1 MANTIL
7 NFHFDC
13 PHTSL
18 RQREIQED
26 TKTENIFPILV
37 SSKELRV
44 LVLVPAIE
52 RKEDKERYK
61 ERDKP
66 KYKEKENILPIL
78 VPSKEVCVLVLS
90 PDKGRV

>member
-1 MANTIL
+1 M
-7 NFHFDC
+7 
-13 PHTSL
+13 
-18 RQREIQED
+18 
-26 TKTENIFPILV
+26 
-37 SSKELRV
+37 

-61 ERDKP
+61 ESDKP